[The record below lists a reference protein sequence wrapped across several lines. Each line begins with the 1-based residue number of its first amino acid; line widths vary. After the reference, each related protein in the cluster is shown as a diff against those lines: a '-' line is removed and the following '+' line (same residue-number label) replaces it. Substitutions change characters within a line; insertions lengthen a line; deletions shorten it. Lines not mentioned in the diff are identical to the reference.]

1 LEKGLRNRVSR
12 RGIAHKILI
21 QPGAVMNMSVKTAYD
36 FPQAKKIVSPLA
48 IETTGSLPP
57 YVKQSN
63 EDVQFQRRK
72 FMKVSYRVTD

>member
-1 LEKGLRNRVSR
+1 
-12 RGIAHKILI
+12 
-21 QPGAVMNMSVKTAYD
+21 MNMSVKTAYD
-36 FPQAKKIVSPLA
+36 CPQAKKIVSPLA